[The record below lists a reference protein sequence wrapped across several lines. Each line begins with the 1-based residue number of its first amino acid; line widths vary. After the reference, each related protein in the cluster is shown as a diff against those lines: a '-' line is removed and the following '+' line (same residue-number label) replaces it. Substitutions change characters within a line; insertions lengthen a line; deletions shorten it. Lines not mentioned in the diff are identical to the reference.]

1 MKLKRYMVLFLSVV
15 MITMLFSHDV
25 QAEKALINEDNLN
38 IRSGPGTA
46 YDTVGQAS
54 AGETYPIVQQ
64 QKEWVE
70 IQLESGTG
78 WVTSEYITIDG
89 EKAETKAEGTIKS
102 ITIQHDN
109 TPLRD
114 GPATSY
120 DIAHLAKKDTK
131 YDVISES
138 GNWYEI
144 SNDKQTGYLFKSL
157 LNQKEASGNLSFQ
170 NKTIV
175 IDAGHGGHDV
185 GAIGATGTYE
195 KDFAFFTAREL
206 EKELSSL
213 GANVLLT
220 RPEDEFI
227 SLASRSSY
235 ANYEDT
241 DAFVSLHYN
250 SFPEQPTVSGVETY
264 YYYDQYESLASYIQ
278 QGIINATNNEDRGS
292 SQGNFYVIRQT
303 LKPAVLVEL
312 GFISNK
318 EKEAQLQTTV
328 YQRKLVSGIVEGL
341 GKYFSEQ

>member
-1 MKLKRYMVLFLSVV
+1 MKLKSYFTLLLGVI
-15 MITMLFSHDV
+15 MISMLFSHDV
-25 QAEKALINEDNLN
+25 QAEEALINEDNLN
-38 IRSGPGTA
+38 IRSGPGKEYESIGKA
-46 YDTVGQAS
+46 N
-54 AGETYPIVQQ
+54 AGETYPIVQEQ
-64 QKEWVE
+64 NDWVE
-70 IQLESGTG
+70 IQLQTGTG

-89 EKAETKAEGTIKS
+89 ATAETKTASKVDKIV
-102 ITIQHDN
+102 IQHGN

-114 GPATSY
+114 GPSTSY
-120 DIAHLAKKDTK
+120 DIVHLAEKDTE

-138 GNWYEI
+138 NGWYEVKRDDQSGYI
-144 SNDKQTGYLFKSL
+144 FKQL
-157 LNQKEASGNLSFQ
+157 LNKKEASGDLSFR

-195 KDFAFFTAREL
+195 KNFTYFTAQEL
-206 EKELSSL
+206 QKELKSL
-213 GANVLLT
+213 GANVLMT
-220 RPEDEFI
+220 RADDDFI

-264 YYYDQYESLASYIQ
+264 YYYDQYKDLASYIQ
-278 QGIINATNNEDRGS
+278 QGIINATENEDRGT

-312 GFISNK
+312 GFISND

-328 YQRKLVSGIVEGL
+328 YQRKLVAGIVEGL
-341 GKYFSEQ
+341 GKYFSMQ

>member
-1 MKLKRYMVLFLSVV
+1 MVPFLTVI
-15 MITMLFSHDV
+15 MISMLFSNDV
-25 QAEKALINEDNLN
+25 QAKEAFINEDNLN
-38 IRSGPGTA
+38 VRSGPGTE
-46 YDTVGQAS
+46 YKPVGQAS
-54 AGETYPIVQQ
+54 AGEAYPIVQQ
-64 QKEWVE
+64 QEEWVE

-78 WVTSEYITIDG
+78 WVTTEFITING
-89 EKAETKAEGTIKS
+89 EIEETNTEHSVKS
-102 ITIQHDN
+102 ITVQHDN

-120 DIAHLAKKDTK
+120 DIAHLAKKGTE
-131 YDVISES
+131 YEVISETDD
-138 GNWYEI
+138 WYEI
-144 SNDKQTGYLFKSL
+144 SNDDQTGYIFKPL
-157 LNQKEASGNLSFQ
+157 LNKNEASGNHSFR

-195 KDFAFFTAREL
+195 KDFAYFTASEL
-206 EKELSSL
+206 EKELTSL

-220 RPEDEFI
+220 RPEDDFI

-241 DAFVSLHYN
+241 DAFISLHYN

-264 YYYDQYESLASYIQ
+264 YYYDQYESLATYIQ
-278 QGIINATNNEDRGS
+278 QGIINATNNEDRGA

-303 LKPAVLVEL
+303 LKPAVLIEL

-328 YQRKLVSGIVEGL
+328 YQRNLVSGIVEGI